1 MHIHIIF
8 PFILGIRNTH
18 TYIRSRPA
26 HPQSD
31 APGGFFT
38 GEDSLSHGDYSHS
51 MVPGGLE
58 VTSSTTRL
66 TSLTSFVMR
75 FEILASRS

>member
-1 MHIHIIF
+1 MYQANMHKHIIF

-26 HPQSD
+26 HPQQD

-38 GEDSLSHGDYSHS
+38 GEDSLSHGDYSHAGITPTQWF
-51 MVPGGLE
+51 PGAW
-58 VTSSTTRL
+58 R
-66 TSLTSFVMR
+66 
-75 FEILASRS
+75 